1 MRSSGAFYAPRRN
14 ANRRHD
20 RPPDP
25 DARLRECRHAE
36 RGGRMSELH
45 DIDRRV
51 AVLEQIAANTR
62 DALQDIRG
70 ELRAVCGRIRARK
83 YAVCGR
89 T

>member
-1 MRSSGAFYAPRRN
+1 
-14 ANRRHD
+14 
-20 RPPDP
+20 
-25 DARLRECRHAE
+25 
-36 RGGRMSELH
+36 MSELH
-45 DIDRRV
+45 NIDRRV

-89 T
+89 K